1 MAIGKIAEKS
11 QSVADGI
18 NYILASGR
26 YEKDFEKKKPE
37 IIMSNFFTNTYD
49 TDVLAKEF
57 HNVSSIN
64 ARCKNPEMKFSISF
78 DKNENLSEEIQ
89 LEFTKNVIKEMGV
102 NDENYQYLVVSHSD
116 QPHPHHHILINR
128 VGLDSTVLSN
138 SFSKAKLELAIDKT
152 EKLMGLSN
160 DLAETRRY
168 VYDPSQIN
176 SYRVQSENFKK
187 NQKQIKPIREKSQ
200 TLQEKKQYMQTQIIL
215 VIRENRITNPYD
227 LEKELKKKNI
237 GFKFTMDKQNKKVLG
252 TSFEYQKL
260 ALKGSAIN
268 LKAIIL
274 EREFSQNKVL
284 NYKNVESTN
293 NLVEETPIVE
303 SDKNMLQNFL
313 ESGNNAPAEIE
324 NRKKKKY
331 IDDSYGFDIGW

>member
-1 MAIGKIAEKS
+1 
-11 QSVADGI
+11 
-18 NYILASGR
+18 
-26 YEKDFEKKKPE
+26 
-37 IIMSNFFTNTYD
+37 
-49 TDVLAKEF
+49 
-57 HNVSSIN
+57 
-64 ARCKNPEMKFSISF
+64 
-78 DKNENLSEEIQ
+78 
-89 LEFTKNVIKEMGV
+89 
-102 NDENYQYLVVSHSD
+102 
-116 QPHPHHHILINR
+116 
-128 VGLDSTVLSN
+128 
-138 SFSKAKLELAIDKT
+138 
-152 EKLMGLSN
+152 
-160 DLAETRRY
+160 
-168 VYDPSQIN
+168 
-176 SYRVQSENFKK
+176 
-187 NQKQIKPIREKSQ
+187 
-200 TLQEKKQYMQTQIIL
+200 MQTQIVL
-215 VIRENRITNPYD
+215 AIRENRITNPYD

-284 NYKNVESTN
+284 NYKNVEPTN
-293 NLVEETPIVE
+293 NLVEEIPIVE